1 MTICNDIPIERI
13 NVRLCRYLLG
23 VHRKA
28 TNDAVR
34 GELGRFPLLIT
45 ILNNSFRYFKR
56 MEHSC
61 MYSLAKI
68 SCMDKDTRNLNFS
81 WYNCM
86 VRLDNVFNQSRSF
99 LSDMQN
105 VYRISW
111 TNMIKNCTGKL
122 RTYSQFKET
131 FLLENYVT
139 QLPLNTRRN
148 LTKLRISAHNLAI
161 ETGRY
166 NNTISSI
173 TSKPIDKR
181 LCHHCK
187 KVESEFHLIFE
198 CQLYDNVR
206 KKLIERINEVSI
218 ISFQANSTTFC
229 TLMSCLNGDY
239 EVSSIVCDFL
249 NECFGIRRDSNNQ
262 AKENNILLRPETTKT
277 RCGRISKRPT
287 RIDL

>member
-1 MTICNDIPIERI
+1 
-13 NVRLCRYLLG
+13 
-23 VHRKA
+23 
-28 TNDAVR
+28 
-34 GELGRFPLLIT
+34 
-45 ILNNSFRYFKR
+45 
-56 MEHSC
+56 
-61 MYSLAKI
+61 
-68 SCMDKDTRNLNFS
+68 
-81 WYNCM
+81 M

-105 VYRISW
+105 VYRMSW

-187 KVESEFHLIFE
+187 TVESEVL
-198 CQLYDNVR
+198 
-206 KKLIERINEVSI
+206 
-218 ISFQANSTTFC
+218 
-229 TLMSCLNGDY
+229 
-239 EVSSIVCDFL
+239 
-249 NECFGIRRDSNNQ
+249 SNF
-262 AKENNILLRPETTKT
+262 
-277 RCGRISKRPT
+277 
-287 RIDL
+287 